1 MPEKWDAQ
9 KDQKLLLIILEQN
22 HINYR
27 KVAETWSEKYGTEV
41 SNRAIIQ
48 HLQKLAKDVGNAG
61 GVTPDGGKSATATP
75 SKPAARVVAKTPSK
89 TPTKTPGSAGKRR
102 QAAMSDQDDS
112 EDERTMNGSAS
123 VSPSKRIKVERRSGA
138 RKSYREVISN
148 DEDAGEEVLEH
159 GELDDVS
166 EMSDYNPEPTLT

>member
-1 MPEKWDAQ
+1 
-9 KDQKLLLIILEQN
+9 
-22 HINYR
+22 
-27 KVAETWSEKYGTEV
+27 
-41 SNRAIIQ
+41 
-48 HLQKLAKDVGNAG
+48 
-61 GVTPDGGKSATATP
+61 
-75 SKPAARVVAKTPSK
+75 VVAKTPSK

>member
-1 MPEKWDAQ
+1 MPEKWDAL

-22 HINYR
+22 KINYQ
-27 KVAETWSEKYGTEV
+27 KVAEAWSEKYGTEV

-48 HLQKLAKDVGNAG
+48 HLQKLAKIVGDAG
-61 GVTPDGGKSATATP
+61 GTPKGSKSATATP
-75 SKPAARVVAKTPSK
+75 SKPSARVVVKTPNK

-112 EDERTMNGSAS
+112 EDGRAMNRSAS
-123 VSPSKRIKVERRSGA
+123 VSPSKRIKAERRSGA
-138 RKSYREVISN
+138 RKSYREVVGS
-148 DEDAGEEVLEH
+148 DEDADENVVEH

-166 EMSDYNPEPTLT
+166 EMSDYNPEFKLT